1 MGLLCYKGS
10 VGTLEQSA
18 ASEGERTIAAEGQV
32 FNQQVVVTEKPE
44 ALMQRFVS
52 ATAGTSGYTI
62 NTAGPNSIV
71 LTRKYTPTSAI
82 VGGIILGLLTLIG
95 FALLLMKKTESL
107 TITLSGA
114 PEGTRVSISGVAT
127 PEIIARLNGVLS
139 AVTVEADT
147 KTCPRCAETIK
158 AQALVCRFCGYE
170 FEQESLTEESA
181 S

>member
-1 MGLLCYKGS
+1 M
-10 VGTLEQSA
+10 A
-18 ASEGERTIAAEGQV
+18 AGGQV

-52 ATAGTSGYTI
+52 ATAGTSGYSI
-62 NTAGPNSIV
+62 NTAGPNSLV

-95 FALLLMKKTESL
+95 FALLLLKKTESL

-127 PEIIARLNGVLS
+127 PEIIARLYGVLS
-139 AVTVEADT
+139 AVTVATTGEVVEAAGEVAGATEADT